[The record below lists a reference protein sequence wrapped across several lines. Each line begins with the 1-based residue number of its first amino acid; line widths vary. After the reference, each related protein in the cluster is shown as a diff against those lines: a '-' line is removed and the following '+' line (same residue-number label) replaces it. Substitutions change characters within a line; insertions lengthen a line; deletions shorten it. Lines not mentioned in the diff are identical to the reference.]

1 MYIILYKFHNYK
13 QESEDIKLQSSII
26 SYVILFF
33 GVFALST
40 SAIFVKLADAPATIT
55 AFYRLFFATI
65 MLLPFLLINK
75 RNRHELYSLSKKQW
89 GLGLLSGL
97 FLAVHYVLWFESLNY
112 TSVASSTVIVTL
124 QPLFSMVGGYFL
136 FKERFSKGAVIG
148 CLVAIAGS
156 IVIGWQDFQI
166 SGQALFGDI
175 LAFIAAGVITA
186 YFFVGQHVRKKLSLI
201 PYSVIGYA
209 SSALFLCIFAFS
221 QQTSFVDYS
230 TQTWLSFIGLAF
242 IATILG
248 QTIFNWLLKWL
259 STSVISMSILGETI
273 GTCILAYFILDEVIS
288 LQQGMGIAIILIG
301 LALFLLQQRNN
312 E

>member
-1 MYIILYKFHNYK
+1 MKSPL
-13 QESEDIKLQSSII
+13 I
-26 SYVILFF
+26 SYTTLFLGVI
-33 GVFALST
+33 ALST

-55 AFYRLFFATI
+55 AFYRMLFAAV
-65 MLLPFLLINK
+65 MLLPFLLVNK
-75 RNRHELYSLSKKQW
+75 KNRKELGSLSKKQW

-97 FLAVHYVLWFESLNY
+97 FLAAHYLLWFESLNY

-136 FKERFSKGAVIG
+136 FKERFSKGAIMG
-148 CLVAIAGS
+148 CLVAITGS

-186 YFFVGQHVRKKLSLI
+186 YFFIGQYIRKKLSLI
-201 PYSVIGYA
+201 PYSIIGYT
-209 SSALFLCIFAFS
+209 SSALFLSIFVFS
-221 QQTSFVDYS
+221 QQISFVNYS

-288 LQQGMGIAIILIG
+288 LQQGIGIALILIG
-301 LALFLLQQRNN
+301 LAVFLLQQRN
-312 E
+312 

>member
-1 MYIILYKFHNYK
+1 MKSPLIYYM
-13 QESEDIKLQSSII
+13 
-26 SYVILFF
+26 ILFF
-33 GVFALST
+33 GVCALST
-40 SAIFVKLADAPATIT
+40 SAIFVKIADAPAAIT
-55 AFYRLFFATI
+55 AFYRMFFAVVV
-65 MLLPFLLINK
+65 LLPFLLVNK
-75 RNRHELYSLSKKQW
+75 KNRQELRLLSKKQW
-89 GLGLLSGL
+89 GLGLLSGI
-97 FLAVHYVLWFESLNY
+97 FLAAHYVLWFESLNY

-136 FKERFSKGAVIG
+136 FKERFSKGAIIG

-175 LAFIAAGVITA
+175 LAFIAAGIITA
-186 YFFVGQHVRKKLSLI
+186 YFFIGQHIRKSLSLI
-201 PYSVIGYA
+201 PYSVISYG
-209 SSALFLCIFAFS
+209 SSTLLLGVFAFS
-221 QQTSFVDYS
+221 QQTPFFEYS
-230 TQTWLSFIGLAF
+230 VQTWWSFIGLAF

-259 STSVISMSILGETI
+259 SASIISMSILGETI

-288 LQQGMGIAIILIG
+288 LQQGMGIALILIG

-312 E
+312 K

>member
-1 MYIILYKFHNYK
+1 MK
-13 QESEDIKLQSSII
+13 SPII

-40 SAIFVKLADAPATIT
+40 SAIFVKLADAPAVIT

-65 MLLPFLLINK
+65 MLVPFLLISKKN
-75 RNRHELYSLSKKQW
+75 RNELYSLSKKQ
-89 GLGLLSGL
+89 GALGLLSGI
-97 FLAVHYVLWFESLNY
+97 FLAAHYVLWFESLHY

-136 FKERFSKGAVIG
+136 FKERFGKGAVVG
-148 CLVAIAGS
+148 CFIAIAGS

-186 YFFVGQHVRKKLSLI
+186 YFFVGQHVRKKLSLV
-201 PYSVIGYA
+201 PYSVISYG
-209 SSALFLCIFAFS
+209 SSTLFLGMFAFS
-221 QQTSFVDYS
+221 QKASFFNYS
-230 TQTWLSFIGLAF
+230 AQTWWSFIGLAF

-273 GTCILAYFILDEVIS
+273 GTCILAYYILDEAIS
-288 LQQGMGIAIILIG
+288 LQQGIGIVLILIG
-301 LALFLLQQRNN
+301 LTLFLLQPKK
-312 E
+312 

>member
-1 MYIILYKFHNYK
+1 M
-13 QESEDIKLQSSII
+13 QSLII

-75 RNRHELYSLSKKQW
+75 RNRHELYSFSKKQW

-175 LAFIAAGVITA
+175 LAFIAAGIITA

-209 SSALFLCIFAFS
+209 SSSLFLCIFAFS

-273 GTCILAYFILDEVIS
+273 GTCILAYLILDEVIS
-288 LQQGMGIAIILIG
+288 LQQGMGIALILIG

-312 E
+312 K

>member
-1 MYIILYKFHNYK
+1 M
-13 QESEDIKLQSSII
+13 
-26 SYVILFF
+26 ILFF

-40 SAIFVKLADAPATIT
+40 SAIFVKLADAPAAIT
-55 AFYRLFFATI
+55 AFYRMFFAAV
-65 MLLPFLLINK
+65 MLLPFLLVNK
-75 RNRHELYSLSKKQW
+75 KNRQELRLLSKKQW
-89 GLGLLSGL
+89 GLGLLSGI
-97 FLAVHYVLWFESLNY
+97 FLAAHYVLWFESLNY

-136 FKERFSKGAVIG
+136 FKERFSKGAIIG

-175 LAFIAAGVITA
+175 IAFIAAGIITA
-186 YFFVGQHVRKKLSLI
+186 YFFIGQHVRKRLSLI
-201 PYSVIGYA
+201 PYSVISYG
-209 SSALFLCIFAFS
+209 SSTLLLGVFAFS
-221 QQTSFVDYS
+221 QQTPFFNYS
-230 TQTWLSFIGLAF
+230 VQTWWSFIGLAF
-242 IATILG
+242 IATLLG

-259 STSVISMSILGETI
+259 STSIISMSILGEII

-288 LQQGMGIAIILIG
+288 LQQGMGIALILIG

>member
-1 MYIILYKFHNYK
+1 MKSPL
-13 QESEDIKLQSSII
+13 I
-26 SYVILFF
+26 SYTILFL

-40 SAIFVKLADAPATIT
+40 SAIFVKLADAPVTIT
-55 AFYRLFFATI
+55 AFYRMLFAAVI
-65 MLLPFLLINK
+65 LLPFLFVNK
-75 RNRHELYSLSKKQW
+75 KNRKELSSLSKKQW
-89 GLGLLSGL
+89 GLGVLSGL
-97 FLAVHYVLWFESLNY
+97 FLAAHYLLWFESLNY

-124 QPLFSMVGGYFL
+124 QPLFSMIGGYFV
-136 FKERFSKGAVIG
+136 FKERFSKGAIMG
-148 CLVAIAGS
+148 CFVAIAGS

-186 YFFVGQHVRKKLSLI
+186 YFFIGQYIRKSLSLI
-201 PYSVIGYA
+201 PYSIIGYI
-209 SSALFLCIFAFS
+209 SSALFLSIFVFS
-221 QQTSFVDYS
+221 QQTSFVNYS

-288 LQQGMGIAIILIG
+288 LQQGIGIALILIG
-301 LALFLLQQRNN
+301 LALFLLQQINSK
-312 E
+312 

>member
-1 MYIILYKFHNYK
+1 MKSPL
-13 QESEDIKLQSSII
+13 I
-26 SYVILFF
+26 SYITLFL

-55 AFYRLFFATI
+55 AFYRMLFAAV
-65 MLLPFLLINK
+65 MLLPFLLVNK
-75 RNRHELYSLSKKQW
+75 KNRQELRLLSKKQW
-89 GLGLLSGL
+89 GLGLLSGV
-97 FLAVHYVLWFESLNY
+97 FLAAHYVLWFESLNY

-136 FKERFSKGAVIG
+136 FKERFSKGAIMG

-175 LAFIAAGVITA
+175 LAFIAAGIITA
-186 YFFVGQHVRKKLSLI
+186 YFFIGQHVRKRLSLI
-201 PYSVIGYA
+201 PYSVIGYG
-209 SSALFLCIFAFS
+209 SSTLLLGVFAFS
-221 QQTSFVDYS
+221 QQTPFFNYS
-230 TQTWLSFIGLAF
+230 VPTWWSFIGLAF

-259 STSVISMSILGETI
+259 STSIISMSILGETI

-288 LQQGMGIAIILIG
+288 LQQGMDQVNV
-301 LALFLLQQRNN
+301 F
-312 E
+312 

>member
-1 MYIILYKFHNYK
+1 MKSPL
-13 QESEDIKLQSSII
+13 I
-26 SYVILFF
+26 SYITLFL
-33 GVFALST
+33 GVFALSS

-55 AFYRLFFATI
+55 AFYRMLFAAV
-65 MLLPFLLINK
+65 MLLPLLLVNK
-75 RNRHELYSLSKKQW
+75 KNRQELRLLSKKQW
-89 GLGLLSGL
+89 GLGLLSGV
-97 FLAVHYVLWFESLNY
+97 FLAAHYVLWFESLNY

-136 FKERFSKGAVIG
+136 FKERFSKGAIMG

-166 SGQALFGDI
+166 SGQALLGDI
-175 LAFIAAGVITA
+175 LAFIAAGIITA
-186 YFFVGQHVRKKLSLI
+186 YFFIGQNVRKRLSLI
-201 PYSVIGYA
+201 PYSVIGYG
-209 SSALFLCIFAFS
+209 SSTLLLGVFAFS
-221 QQTSFVDYS
+221 QQTPFFNYS
-230 TQTWLSFIGLAF
+230 VPTWWSFIGLAF

-259 STSVISMSILGETI
+259 STSIISMSILGEII

-288 LQQGMGIAIILIG
+288 LQQGMGIALILIG